1 VGDQVMNPKEFVAKI
16 IVGPIK
22 SRQRFVRK
30 YSSIRWML
38 LPAGILSLLS
48 LISTNFFVY
57 AQKLN
62 DENQQQQIADQL
74 YESLNVARAKVETA
88 TSLGAIGNGV
98 PDIYGIAVQD
108 LLIVF
113 VITAI
118 GSMLSYVAVKTVLKY
133 ADKIKISRT
142 STCHN
147 VT

>member
-1 VGDQVMNPKEFVAKI
+1 MNPKEFVAKI

-62 DENQQQQIADQL
+62 DENQQQQIADPL
-74 YESLNVARAKVETA
+74 YESLNVALAKVKTA

-98 PDIYGIAVQD
+98 PDIYGIPVQD

-118 GSMLSYVAVKTVLKY
+118 GNMLSYVAVKTVVKY

-142 STCHN
+142 SICHN

>member
-1 VGDQVMNPKEFVAKI
+1 MDAVNCG
-16 IVGPIK
+16 
-22 SRQRFVRK
+22 
-30 YSSIRWML
+30 YSVL
-38 LPAGILSLLS
+38 TD

-74 YESLNVARAKVETA
+74 YESLNVVRAKVETA

-98 PDIYGIAVQD
+98 PDIYGFPVQD

-118 GSMLSYVAVKTVLKY
+118 GSMLSYVAVKTSLKY
-133 ADKIKISRT
+133 ADKIKIFRT
-142 STCHN
+142 SICHN
-147 VT
+147 MT

>member
-1 VGDQVMNPKEFVAKI
+1 MNPKEFVAKI

-57 AQKLN
+57 APKLN
-62 DENQQQQIADQL
+62 DENQQQQIADQM
-74 YESLNVARAKVETA
+74 YETLNIARAKVETA

-98 PDIYGIAVQD
+98 PDIYGFPVQD

-118 GSMLSYVAVKTVLKY
+118 GSMLSYVAVKTSLKY

-142 STCHN
+142 SICHN